1 MKKIPYL
8 RWSKGEKKL
17 LALHYG
23 KTENWRLQRE
33 HFPYRSLKS
42 IQQQACTIGVT
53 TPTPNWTDAEKA
65 KLACGN
71 RPGTRTGL
79 ACRLK
84 KHYTKKGDQKN
95 E

>member
-1 MKKIPYL
+1 MKKATYL

-33 HFPYRSLKS
+33 HFPYRSLMS
-42 IQQQACTIGVT
+42 IQQKAWAIGVT
-53 TPTPNWTDAEKA
+53 TPTPNWTDAEKL

-71 RPGTRTGL
+71 RPDTRTGL

-84 KHYTKKGDQKN
+84 KHYLRKANN
-95 E
+95 EIQ